1 MDLDKVKLFYHIVRH
16 GKLTE
21 AAKALNL
28 TQPGLTRHIKDL
40 EEDLQTKLLFRDQ
53 TGVRPTE
60 AGKILFEF
68 ATEMTEKADQVE
80 NMMRDF
86 NQEPRG
92 VLKIE
97 VNSVLIQSL
106 LPLYVADFMDK
117 FPLLDLNLV
126 SSEGPADLRFRKVDA
141 LIAPFQKERDDLT
154 QDYLM
159 SYELGLFA
167 HQAYLEAK
175 GTPASIQD
183 LKEHRIAAFSAEFLE
198 PFEKLYE
205 DGQSLKSSIFVNSL
219 QALTEMGKRGAGLIL
234 TDIHEAEKE
243 KDLIRVLSKDVSLDI
258 QFYYIYPKL
267 MEQSQRLL
275 CFRDFLKSAIV
286 QKTVH

>member
-141 LIAPFQKERDDLT
+141 LIAPFQKERDDLI

-167 HQAYLEAK
+167 HQSYLETK

-183 LKEHRIAAFSAEFLE
+183 LKEHRIAAFSSEFLE

-234 TDIHEAEKE
+234 TDIREAEKE
-243 KDLIRVLSKDVSLDI
+243 KDLTRVLQKDVSFDI

-275 CFRDFLKSAIV
+275 CFRDFLKAAIA

>member
-97 VNSVLIQSL
+97 VNSILIQSL

-117 FPLLDLNLV
+117 FPLLDLNLM

-141 LIAPFQKERDDLT
+141 LIAPYQKERDDLI

-167 HQAYLEAK
+167 HQSYLDNK
-175 GTPASIQD
+175 GSPTSIQD
-183 LKEHRIAAFSAEFLE
+183 LKDHRIAAFSPEFLE
-198 PFEKLYE
+198 PYERLYK
-205 DGQSLKSSIFVNSL
+205 DGQSLKSSIYVNSL

-243 KDLIRVLSKDVSLDI
+243 SDLIRILPNDLSLEV

-275 CFRDFLKSAIV
+275 CFRDFLKSAIE